1 MTKTDDHKD
10 DASESGGEQQGPI
23 TARNP
28 ACDLCR
34 EKKVRCGREKPI
46 CRNCKTW
53 KAACTYS
60 ERQKRENEST
70 RIAHR
75 FEEVHDRL
83 DRLESTMQRIAVAL
97 ELSNM
102 TAHHN
107 QQQQS
112 QVQQLP
118 PQQSSPFASQMMH
131 SPMTTMHPTPP
142 GFPSLL
148 SPSPSRDSGGAT
160 TPSRVPPSFLNT
172 NGPTASAA
180 GSRHGGSHQPGPSG
194 SPTGSAPPRT
204 LVKDPKGNV
213 HYLGASSILSISSEA
228 ESLAEARLSAAAA
241 AQVGP
246 GLIPSSA
253 AAGVVE
259 AMGALRTLKGLDSN
273 IASLLPYDGY
283 MELKMGGR
291 DYIAPSRDEA
301 IRLIDNFFD
310 KINKFFPLFRYD
322 SFMKNVNKMYEK
334 PSAMSDRGWLVCF
347 NNVLL
352 FSLYGM
358 GTNKKEDIQIA
369 LVEKYFYNSWAA
381 FDDVSILLTPNL
393 INVQALLTLAIVA
406 QEISKP
412 GLCWMLLSQACR
424 LAQAIGLHRQS
435 HPAQNFSEEES
446 VERQLVFW
454 TLYVMDKALSLTFG
468 RSTCLPDFDVD
479 VDLPD
484 NVTGNVLLTQHFSG
498 WVWLA
503 KIQSQIYMRLYSA
516 SACRA
521 SDEDRQHAAKE
532 LELELRNWWAQNG
545 AGLQL
550 IPSIGLFEK
559 QYLELEIKFSFH
571 NSMIMIHRVNKGGG
585 ELSEAIC
592 LDSARTSVQLI
603 KQTLEVNNEA
613 ADGSVLLWLFQ
624 YFPFTPF
631 FVLFSNVIRNPEEK
645 SSRDDFV
652 LMQHVV
658 SYLDRMKAANESAS
672 KLLRIAETFT
682 QIAAVLLRKFEKPS
696 HSESRKRKHAAITG
710 VSEGNKSDDG
720 KRPNPNSR
728 PGSMGS
734 INLEAEIPTNSATT
748 RTASE
753 VPTMFPH
760 AFNFLRWPNV
770 GAPNSSAVR
779 PGSSHDN
786 KSSSSSGSNP
796 PLGTSAAD
804 PSTSSSSSL
813 PFDAGIAAMFE
824 GATAGF
830 DFDLEA
836 LMAEPVDFQ
845 SQMQQAH
852 RQGPLDFDWFQWD
865 QYTQGLSESPGM
877 SFATLAGMKQ

>member
-1 MTKTDDHKD
+1 MTKQDDHKD
-10 DASESGGEQQGPI
+10 DGSESGGDQQGQPV

-34 EKKVRCGREKPI
+34 EKKVRCGREKPV

-75 FEEVHDRL
+75 FEEVHERL

-112 QVQQLP
+112 QVQALP
-118 PQQSSPFASQMMH
+118 AQQSSPFASQMMH
-131 SPMTTMHPTPP
+131 SPMATMHPTPP

-148 SPSPSRDSGGAT
+148 SPSPSRESCGTT
-160 TPSRVPPSFLNT
+160 TPSRMPPSFLNT
-172 NGPTASAA
+172 AGPTTSASTP
-180 GSRHGGSHQPGPSG
+180 RHQPGQAG

-241 AQVGP
+241 AQAGP
-246 GLIPSSA
+246 GSIQSST

-259 AMGALRTLKGLDSN
+259 AMSALRTLKGLDSN
-273 IASLLPYDGY
+273 IANLLPYDGY

-301 IRLIDNFFD
+301 IRLIDNFFT

-369 LVEKYFYNSWAA
+369 LVEKYFFNSWAA

-435 HPAQNFSEEES
+435 HPAQNFSEEEA

-516 SACRA
+516 SACKA
-521 SDEDRQHAAKE
+521 SDEDRQHASKE

-603 KQTLEVNNEA
+603 KQTLEVNNDA

-645 SSRDDFV
+645 SSRDDFL

-682 QIAAVLLRKFEKPS
+682 QIAAVVLRKFEKPS
-696 HSESRKRKHAAITG
+696 HSESRKRKHSAINTDSK
-710 VSEGNKSDDG
+710 SEDG
-720 KRPNPNSR
+720 KRPNPNSTSR
-728 PGSMGS
+728 PGSVGS
-734 INLEAEIPTNSATT
+734 TDTPVYTNSVSLPD
-748 RTASE
+748 SE
-753 VPTMFPH
+753 LPTMFPH

-770 GAPNSSAVR
+770 GGTQSTSSGR

-786 KSSSSSGSNP
+786 GKASASSAASLGSASTDPSGP
-796 PLGTSAAD
+796 PLQFESGM
-804 PSTSSSSSL
+804 
-813 PFDAGIAAMFE
+813 AAMFE

-865 QYTQGLSESPGM
+865 QYTQGLTDSPGV
-877 SFATLAGMKQ
+877 SFATLTGMK

>member
-1 MTKTDDHKD
+1 MTKQDDHKD
-10 DASESGGEQQGPI
+10 DGSESGGDQQGQPI

-34 EKKVRCGREKPI
+34 EKKVRCGREKPV

-75 FEEVHDRL
+75 FEEVHERL

-107 QQQQS
+107 QQQQP
-112 QVQQLP
+112 QVQALP
-118 PQQSSPFASQMMH
+118 AQQSSPFASQMMH
-131 SPMTTMHPTPP
+131 SPMATMHPTPP

-148 SPSPSRDSGGAT
+148 SPSPSRESGGAT
-160 TPSRVPPSFLNT
+160 TPSRMPPSFLNT
-172 NGPTASAA
+172 T
-180 GSRHGGSHQPGPSG
+180 GSTTSVSTPRHQPGQAG

-241 AQVGP
+241 AQAGP
-246 GLIPSSA
+246 GSIQSST

-259 AMGALRTLKGLDSN
+259 AMSALRTLKGLDSN
-273 IASLLPYDGY
+273 IANFLPYDGY

-301 IRLIDNFFD
+301 IRLIDNFFT

-369 LVEKYFYNSWAA
+369 LVEKYFFNSWAA

-435 HPAQNFSEEES
+435 HPAQNFSEEEA

-503 KIQSQIYMRLYSA
+503 KIQSHIYMRLYSA
-516 SACRA
+516 SACKA
-521 SDEDRQHAAKE
+521 SDEDRQHASKE

-603 KQTLEVNNEA
+603 KQTLEVDNDA

-682 QIAAVLLRKFEKPS
+682 QIAAVVLRKFEKPS
-696 HSESRKRKHAAITG
+696 HSESRKRKHSAIATD
-710 VSEGNKSDDG
+710 SKPEDG
-720 KRPNPNSR
+720 KRPNPNSTSR
-728 PGSMGS
+728 PGSVGS
-734 INLEAEIPTNSATT
+734 IDTPVYTNSVS
-748 RTASE
+748 RPDSE
-753 VPTMFPH
+753 LPTMFPH

-770 GAPNSSAVR
+770 GGAQSTASGR

-786 KSSSSSGSNP
+786 GKASAS
-796 PLGTSAAD
+796 SAASLGSASTD
-804 PSTSSSSSL
+804 PSAPSL
-813 PFDAGIAAMFE
+813 PFDSGMAAMFD

-865 QYTQGLSESPGM
+865 QYTQGLTDSPGI
-877 SFATLAGMKQ
+877 SLATLAGMK

>member
-1 MTKTDDHKD
+1 
-10 DASESGGEQQGPI
+10 
-23 TARNP
+23 
-28 ACDLCR
+28 
-34 EKKVRCGREKPI
+34 
-46 CRNCKTW
+46 
-53 KAACTYS
+53 
-60 ERQKRENEST
+60 
-70 RIAHR
+70 
-75 FEEVHDRL
+75 
-83 DRLESTMQRIAVAL
+83 
-97 ELSNM
+97 M
-102 TAHHN
+102 TAQH
-107 QQQQS
+107 QQQQQTQS
-112 QVQQLP
+112 QQLP
-118 PQQSSPFASQMMH
+118 PSQPSPFSAQMMH
-131 SPMTTMHPTPP
+131 SPMATMHPTPP
-142 GFPSLL
+142 AFPSLL
-148 SPSPSRDSGGAT
+148 SPSPSRESGGAT
-160 TPSRVPPSFLNT
+160 TPSRLPTSFLNT
-172 NGPTASAA
+172 AGSVTSGSGSVLGGPSMSPTASN
-180 GSRHGGSHQPGPSG
+180 
-194 SPTGSAPPRT
+194 PPRT

-213 HYLGASSILSISSEA
+213 HYLGASSLLSISSEA
-228 ESLAEARLSAAAA
+228 ESLAEARLHAAAA
-241 AQVGP
+241 AQSGSGDVRTG
-246 GLIPSSA
+246 
-253 AAGVVE
+253 AAGVAE
-259 AMGALRTLKGLDSN
+259 AMGALKSLKGLDSN
-273 IASLLPYDGY
+273 IASFLPYDGF

-301 IRLIDNFFD
+301 IRLIDNFFER
-310 KINKFFPLFRYD
+310 INKFFPLFRYD

-435 HPAQNFSEEES
+435 HPAQNFSEEEA

-484 NVTGNVLLTQHFSG
+484 GVHGNVLLTQHFGS

-516 SACRA
+516 SACKA
-521 SDEDRQHAAKE
+521 SDEERQRAAKE
-532 LELELRNWWAQNG
+532 LELELRVWWAQNG

-585 ELSEAIC
+585 PLSENIC
-592 LDSARTSVQLI
+592 LNSARTSVQLI
-603 KQTLEVNNEA
+603 KQTLDVSNEA

-645 SSRDDFV
+645 TSRDDFV

-658 SYLDRMKAANESAS
+658 SYLNRMKAANESAS

-682 QIAAVLLRKFEKPS
+682 EIAAVLLRKFEKPS
-696 HSESRKRKHAAITG
+696 HGESRKRKHSTMANDG
-710 VSEGNKSDDG
+710 KSEDG

-734 INLEAEIPTNSATT
+734 IDTSSLMPEPNLASGAG
-748 RTASE
+748 RTAAE
-753 VPTMFPH
+753 VPAMFPH
-760 AFNFLRWPNV
+760 AFNFLRWPNI
-770 GAPNSSAVR
+770 GTNPLR
-779 PGSSHDN
+779 PGSSHETRSA
-786 KSSSSSGSNP
+786 SSSNTDAAGT
-796 PLGTSAAD
+796 TSAEA
-804 PSTSSSSSL
+804 PSI
-813 PFDAGIAAMFE
+813 PFDTGMAAMFE

-836 LMAEPVDFQ
+836 LMAQPIDFQ

-865 QYTQGLSESPGM
+865 QYTQGLTDSPGL
-877 SFATLAGMKQ
+877 SFATLSGMK

>member
-1 MTKTDDHKD
+1 MH
-10 DASESGGEQQGPI
+10 
-23 TARNP
+23 
-28 ACDLCR
+28 
-34 EKKVRCGREKPI
+34 
-46 CRNCKTW
+46 
-53 KAACTYS
+53 
-60 ERQKRENEST
+60 
-70 RIAHR
+70 
-75 FEEVHDRL
+75 
-83 DRLESTMQRIAVAL
+83 RIAVAL

-102 TAHHN
+102 TANHN

-112 QVQQLP
+112 QAQVLP
-118 PQQSSPFASQMMH
+118 AQQSSPFASQMMH
-131 SPMTTMHPTPP
+131 SPMATMHPTPP

-148 SPSPSRDSGGAT
+148 SPSPSRESGGAT
-160 TPSRVPPSFLNT
+160 TPSRMPPSFLNT
-172 NGPTASAA
+172 AGPTTSATTP
-180 GSRHGGSHQPGPSG
+180 RHQPGQAG

-241 AQVGP
+241 AQAGP
-246 GLIPSSA
+246 GSIQSST

-259 AMGALRTLKGLDSN
+259 AMSALRTLKGLDSN
-273 IASLLPYDGY
+273 IANLLPYDGY

-301 IRLIDNFFD
+301 IRLIDNFFT

-369 LVEKYFYNSWAA
+369 LVEKYFFNSWAA

-435 HPAQNFSEEES
+435 HPAQNFSEEEA

-603 KQTLEVNNEA
+603 KQTLEVNNDA

-631 FVLFSNVIRNPEEK
+631 FVLFSNVVRNPEEK

-696 HSESRKRKHAAITG
+696 HSESRKRKHSAITSDSR
-710 VSEGNKSDDG
+710 SEDG
-720 KRPNPNSR
+720 KRPNPNSGSR
-728 PGSMGS
+728 PGSVSS
-734 INLEAEIPTNSATT
+734 IDTPAGGIYTNSVS
-748 RTASE
+748 RTDSE
-753 VPTMFPH
+753 LPTLFPH
-760 AFNFLRWPNV
+760 AFNFLRWPNIG
-770 GAPNSSAVR
+770 GAQSAPPAR

-786 KSSSSSGSNP
+786 GKSSGSSSAS
-796 PLGTSAAD
+796 LGSASAD
-804 PSTSSSSSL
+804 PSAPSI
-813 PFDAGIAAMFE
+813 PFDSGMAAMFD

-865 QYTQGLSESPGM
+865 QYTQGLTDSPGV
-877 SFATLAGMKQ
+877 SFATLTGMK